1 MDEAL
6 RVALA
11 EIKQGIANLT
21 ASVALV
27 ARHQTIQGEKIARI
41 MEVVAPEDEGE
52 EEKEGPTTA
61 ELLGKMMSINAKA
74 VRELKEHL
82 TEISGAVE
90 GVPGHTV
97 QAIGQS
103 FSIPT
108 KQPE

>member
-1 MDEAL
+1 MDEEL

-27 ARHQTIQGEKIARI
+27 ARHQTIQGEKITRI
-41 MEVVAPEDEGE
+41 LDVLAPEEEGE
-52 EEKEGPTTA
+52 KEEQGPTTA
-61 ELLGKMMSINAKA
+61 ELLGRMMSTNAKA
-74 VRELKEHL
+74 VRELKEQL

-97 QAIGQS
+97 RAIGQT
-103 FSIPT
+103 FSIPA
-108 KQPE
+108 KQPQ

>member
-21 ASVALV
+21 TSVALV
-27 ARHQTIQGEKIARI
+27 ARHQTIQGEKIDRVLGI
-41 MEVVAPEDEGE
+41 LAPEEEEGE
-52 EEKEGPTTA
+52 EEKGPTTA
-61 ELLGKMMSINAKA
+61 ELLGKMMSTNAKA

-90 GVPGHTV
+90 GVPGQTV
-97 QAIGQS
+97 QAIGQT
-103 FSIPT
+103 FSIPA
-108 KQPE
+108 KQP